1 MKKLPKRNE
10 IEEKYKW
17 KLEDIYA
24 DDTAFETD
32 YAKTGDLVRKME
44 GMQDGIADSKS
55 LLKCLE
61 LYEDMFCLVDNLFS
75 YSRMRMDEDNAN
87 SKYQVMFGRAREL
100 AVKAGAS
107 AAFIE
112 PLVLALP
119 EEVVTGPELAK
130 YKIFINE
137 ILRKKAHTLSAPE
150 EKILAMS
157 AEATGAS
164 QEIFSMF
171 NNADI
176 KFPEIEDEK
185 GDKVELTKGRY
196 IMFMENKDR
205 RVRKDAFDALYDTYS
220 NYKNTLAAAYTSSI
234 KAMKFYSTTRGYGS
248 SLEASL
254 DSDNITTDVYDNLL
268 DTINKNLHLLHKY
281 VSIRS
286 KALGLDKVDM
296 FDIYVPLV
304 DQDDEKYSFEQACDT
319 VAESLGAL
327 GDEYVSLLNKG
338 FESGWIDVYENE
350 GKTSGAYSWG
360 TYLSHPFV
368 LLNYQGT
375 LDNVF
380 TLAHEMGH
388 SLHTYYSTSS
398 QPYIYSQYKI
408 FVAEVAS
415 TVNEVLMVKYMLK
428 NTTDRKKRAFL
439 INHFL
444 ESFRGTVFRQTMF
457 AEFEKVCHAS
467 YGEGKPLSGDDLCR
481 IYFDLNKK
489 YHGDA
494 CEADDKIKYEW
505 SRIPH
510 YYRSFYVYKYATG
523 FSSAVAIAN
532 MIEEEGAPAV
542 ERYIEFLKSG
552 GSEYPLDILKK
563 TGVDLSTP
571 APIEAGMRM
580 FESLLDEFESL
591 V

>member
-1 MKKLPKRNE
+1 
-10 IEEKYKW
+10 
-17 KLEDIYA
+17 
-24 DDTAFETD
+24 
-32 YAKTGDLVRKME
+32 
-44 GMQDGIADSKS
+44 
-55 LLKCLE
+55 
-61 LYEDMFCLVDNLFS
+61 
-75 YSRMRMDEDNAN
+75 
-87 SKYQVMFGRAREL
+87 
-100 AVKAGAS
+100 
-107 AAFIE
+107 
-112 PLVLALP
+112 
-119 EEVVTGPELAK
+119 
-130 YKIFINE
+130 FINE

-254 DSDNITTDVYDNLL
+254 DSDNITTDVYDNLV
-268 DTINKNLHLLHKY
+268 DTINKNLHLMHKY

>member
-1 MKKLPKRNE
+1 M
-10 IEEKYKW
+10 
-17 KLEDIYA
+17 
-24 DDTAFETD
+24 
-32 YAKTGDLVRKME
+32 
-44 GMQDGIADSKS
+44 
-55 LLKCLE
+55 
-61 LYEDMFCLVDNLFS
+61 
-75 YSRMRMDEDNAN
+75 
-87 SKYQVMFGRAREL
+87 
-100 AVKAGAS
+100 
-107 AAFIE
+107 
-112 PLVLALP
+112 
-119 EEVVTGPELAK
+119 
-130 YKIFINE
+130 
-137 ILRKKAHTLSAPE
+137 
-150 EKILAMS
+150 
-157 AEATGAS
+157 
-164 QEIFSMF
+164 
-171 NNADI
+171 
-176 KFPEIEDEK
+176 
-185 GDKVELTKGRY
+185 
-196 IMFMENKDR
+196 
-205 RVRKDAFDALYDTYS
+205 
-220 NYKNTLAAAYTSSI
+220 NYK
-234 KAMKFYSTTRGYGS
+234 
-248 SLEASL
+248 
-254 DSDNITTDVYDNLL
+254 
-268 DTINKNLHLLHKY
+268 
-281 VSIRS
+281 
-286 KALGLDKVDM
+286 
-296 FDIYVPLV
+296 
-304 DQDDEKYSFEQACDT
+304 
-319 VAESLGAL
+319 
-327 GDEYVSLLNKG
+327 
-338 FESGWIDVYENE
+338 
-350 GKTSGAYSWG
+350 
-360 TYLSHPFV
+360 
-368 LLNYQGT
+368 GT

-388 SLHTYYSTSS
+388 SLHTYYSTAS

-415 TVNEVLMVKYMLK
+415 TVNEVLMVKHMLK
-428 NTTDRKKRAFL
+428 NTTDRNKRAFL

-552 GSEYPLDILKK
+552 GSEYPLDVLKK

>member
-1 MKKLPKRNE
+1 MKKLPKRHE
-10 IEEKYKW
+10 IEDKYKW

-24 DDTAFETD
+24 DDSSFEADFTQTEAYVKDMETMLEDITD
-32 YAKTGDLVRKME
+32 AVGLK
-44 GMQDGIADSKS
+44 
-55 LLKCLE
+55 KCLN
-61 LYEDMFCLVDNLFS
+61 LYENMFCLVDNLFS

-87 SKYQVMFGRAREL
+87 SKHQVMFSRAREL
-100 AVKAGAS
+100 AVRAEAS
-107 AAFIE
+107 AAFVE

-119 EEVVTGPELAK
+119 EDVVSDSVLDK
-130 YKIFINE
+130 YRIFISE

-150 EKILAMS
+150 EKILAKS

-176 KFPEIEDEK
+176 KFPEIKDEK
-185 GDKVELTKGRY
+185 GEMVELTKGRY
-196 IMFMENKDR
+196 ITFVESKDR
-205 RVRKDAFDALYDTYS
+205 RVRKDAFDALYDTYGS
-220 NYKNTLAAAYTSSI
+220 YKNTLAAAYTSSI
-234 KAMKFYSTTRGYGS
+234 KAMKFYSETREYGS

-254 DSDNITTDVYDNLL
+254 DNDNITTDVYDNLVG
-268 DTINKNLHLLHKY
+268 TINANLPLLHKY
-281 VSIRS
+281 VKIRA
-286 KALGLDKVDM
+286 KALGLKKVNM
-296 FDIYVPLV
+296 YDIYVPLV
-304 DQDDEKYSFEQACDT
+304 EQADDKYSFEQACAL
-319 VAESLGAL
+319 VADSLGVL
-327 GDEYVSLLNKG
+327 GDEYVSLLRKG
-338 FESGWIDVYENE
+338 FSSGWIDVLENQ

-360 TYLSHPFV
+360 TYLSHPYV
-368 LLNYQGT
+368 LLNYNGT

-388 SLHTYYSTSS
+388 SLHTYYSSKA

-415 TVNEVLMVKYMLK
+415 TVNEVLMVKHML
-428 NTTDRKKRAFL
+428 NETTDTKKRAFL

-457 AEFEKVCHAS
+457 AEFEKICHGS
-467 YGEGKPLSGDDLCR
+467 YGEGKPLSGDDLCK
-481 IYFDLNKK
+481 IHYDLNKK
-489 YHGDA
+489 YHGDF
-494 CEADDKIKYEW
+494 CEVDDKIKYEW

-523 FSSAVAIAN
+523 FSSAIAIAN

-542 ERYIEFLKSG
+542 KRYINFLKAG
-552 GSEYPLDILKK
+552 GSEYPLEVLKK

-571 APIEAGMRM
+571 TPIEAGMKM
-580 FESLLDEFESL
+580 FESLLDDFESL
-591 V
+591 L